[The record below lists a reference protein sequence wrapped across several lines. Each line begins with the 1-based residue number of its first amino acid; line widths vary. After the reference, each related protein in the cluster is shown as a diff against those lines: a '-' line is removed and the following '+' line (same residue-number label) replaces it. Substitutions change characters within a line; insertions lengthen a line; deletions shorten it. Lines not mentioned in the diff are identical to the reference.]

1 MSESAIVL
9 FDGVCNLCNWTVQFI
24 LRRDRRERFL
34 FAPLQSEK
42 GKELLQRHRLP
53 PDQLDSIVLVESG
66 RAFTSSSAA
75 LRIARGLPGLWPLLY
90 AFIAV
95 PRFIRDPVYG
105 WIARNRYRWFGR
117 RESCR
122 IPRPEERSRF
132 LG

>member
-1 MSESAIVL
+1 MSEASIVL
-9 FDGVCNLCNWTVQFI
+9 FDGVCNMCNWTVQFI

-42 GKELLQRHRLP
+42 GRELLQRHRLP
-53 PDQLDSIVLVESG
+53 PDQLDSIVLVEAG

-90 AFIAV
+90 GFIAV
-95 PRFIRDPVYG
+95 PRFIRDAVYD

-117 RESCR
+117 
-122 IPRPEERSRF
+122 
-132 LG
+132 

>member
-9 FDGVCNLCNWTVQFI
+9 FDGVCNLCNSTVQFV
-24 LRRDRRERFL
+24 LRRDRRQRFL

-42 GKELLQRHRLP
+42 GRDLLQRHGLS
-53 PDQLDSIVLVESG
+53 PDFLDSFVLVEQG
-66 RAFTSSSAA
+66 RVFTSSSAA

-95 PRFIRDPVYG
+95 PRFLRDAVYR

-117 RESCR
+117 RDSCR
-122 IPRPEERSRF
+122 IPTPEERSRF
-132 LG
+132 LE